1 MEDLEGAW
9 DFVKKEQLES
19 DDDEDDRDPEQK
31 EFKELTA
38 EDLTK
43 ANNALQAHR
52 LIIAE
57 LKGKIEHKL
66 YMAEAAATAGW
77 GAVAVL
83 ENKMFVKVSG
93 ANDAEKEMKS
103 QKIRKAME
111 TYSKEQKLYKKAG
124 PEKSAGPRKRLNQYL
139 DVGCKKLAAGSYGYA
154 GYSGG
159 VAAAA
164 GQGQGYGRDGGYRG
178 RGGAGNRGAGGY
190 KGSTRPP
197 RTCHRYLPTYLL
209 AGFSNDSQVP
219 GLRKL
224 VAT

>member
-1 MEDLEGAW
+1 MEDLEGTW

-38 EDLTK
+38 EDMTK

-57 LKGKIEHKL
+57 LKGKIEHEL

-111 TYSKEQKLYKKAG
+111 TYSKE
-124 PEKSAGPRKRLNQYL
+124 
-139 DVGCKKLAAGSYGYA
+139 
-154 GYSGG
+154 
-159 VAAAA
+159 
-164 GQGQGYGRDGGYRG
+164 
-178 RGGAGNRGAGGY
+178 
-190 KGSTRPP
+190 
-197 RTCHRYLPTYLL
+197 
-209 AGFSNDSQVP
+209 
-219 GLRKL
+219 
-224 VAT
+224 